1 MLLVLSHRYL
11 SSWDPVQVR
20 FTILHYTHSIKKI
33 EFIEWYTHLSMMFVD
48 TCMYNIDLI
57 RFEKS
62 QIVVSHE
69 LVILCHH
76 EYLIYNN
83 TFFVINTINK
93 P

>member
-1 MLLVLSHRYL
+1 MS
-11 SSWDPVQVR
+11 
-20 FTILHYTHSIKKI
+20 
-33 EFIEWYTHLSMMFVD
+33 VD
-48 TCMYNIDLI
+48 TYQYMYNIDLI

-62 QIVVSHE
+62 QIAVSHE

-76 EYLIYNN
+76 ENLINNN